1 MSDVVQL
8 LRDLVAI
15 PSVNPCGGAV
25 DDIHGEARVVEYLAG
40 WFGQRSLDFELQE
53 ALPGR
58 PNLVARLTGR
68 GGPSVVFEAHTD
80 TVEILNMEIEPFD
93 PVLREGRVY
102 GRGACDCKASLAA
115 MLVAFEET
123 ARRGQP
129 PGDVTF
135 VAACDEEYHYRGVK
149 HLVNGGFRADGGI
162 VGEPTQLRLII
173 AHKGALRA
181 HVITHGRAAHSSQPE
196 KGESAIFHMAR
207 VLDAIEAY
215 GKELSARSKHP
226 LLGGPTISVG
236 LINGGNAPNIVP
248 DRCQIAIDR
257 RVLPTEDLAEVE
269 GDLRDWLGKHAPVP
283 WEMEGLLSDTGLE
296 GTADSPVVNR
306 AAGALDDVTGKHEIA
321 GVHYGTD
328 ASKLAR
334 AGTPSLVLGPG
345 DIAQAHTAGEWVE
358 VAQVETAVKIYQ
370 RIMWPGSV

>member
-1 MSDVVQL
+1 MSDVVKL

-25 DDIHGEARVVEYLAG
+25 DDIHGEARVVEHLAG
-40 WFGQRSLDFELQE
+40 WLGDRALDFELQE
-53 ALPGR
+53 VLPGR
-58 PNLVARLTGR
+58 PNLVARLAGR

-80 TVEILNMEIEPFD
+80 TVEILNMQIEPFD
-93 PVLREGRVY
+93 PVLRDGRVY

-129 PGDVTF
+129 PGDVTL

-149 HLVNGGFRADGGI
+149 HLVNNGFRADGGI

-181 HVITHGRAAHSSQPE
+181 HIITHGRAAHSSQPE

-207 VLDAIEAY
+207 VLDAVEAY
-215 GKELSARSKHP
+215 GQELSARSKHP

-257 RVLPTEDLAEVE
+257 RVLPTEDIAEVE
-269 GDLRDWLGKHAPVP
+269 ADLRDWLGRHAPVP
-283 WEMEGLLSDTGLE
+283 WKMEVLLSDTGLE
-296 GTADSPVVNR
+296 GTADAPVVQR
-306 AAGALDDVTGKHEIA
+306 AAQALDEVIGRHEIA

-345 DIAQAHTAGEWVE
+345 DIAQAHTAVEWVE
-358 VAQVETAVKIYQ
+358 VAQVETAVEIY
-370 RIMWPGSV
+370 RHIMWPEPA